1 MNAKH
6 LYILNRCLLGILL
19 IFLTAACNDDDK
31 KVDNSALTLLS
42 YTPENGTSITS
53 EGTVI
58 LTFSKNVRQASGT
71 EITINDEATRVI
83 ITNNVVY
90 CHYALPY
97 ADELTIKIPSGA
109 LTDMNGNQAFEGIT
123 LQYTL
128 EIKRKLFDAVVD
140 ANGNG
145 DYTTISQAIAAAPTN
160 NEEPYLI
167 FVADGNYNEM
177 LSVSKP
183 FTHLTGQS
191 RENTRIQYAVNRT
204 GNSDGTQGSATSE
217 AWAYSIR
224 NSASPARQAGYTT
237 DNEAVL
243 LIKANSSGMDFYGEN
258 LSIINLFGADGERYD
273 GGLLLDGQ
281 ADALMTRSDRIAFYN
296 CRMVS
301 YQDTWWVRMNTGDTY
316 LHARNYAD
324 NCWIEGRTDY
334 LYGNANLL
342 VENSTFYN
350 VTRTNEQGINLGGGP
365 ITAGS
370 HYTGTKWGHVMLN
383 CTVDGDDE
391 LKGLTSSTTT
401 LSLGRPWQNE
411 PVSVWINTTLNAPIK
426 DGHWDDMSVLPKLYA
441 EYNTLYNNQNIAV
454 EENIKKEYLV
464 NGVYATYEG
473 PYVLN
478 DVSSYTYENI
488 IMGTDGWNPKE
499 FYSETPEIVKSSIK
513 LNGTT
518 LTWEGS
524 NTALCYLIFKQVNGK
539 WQYVANTTE
548 NSCEV
553 DDMQGTYDVRAA
565 NRYGSLSPAAS
576 L

>member
-1 MNAKH
+1 MNVKH
-6 LYILNRCLLGILL
+6 LYILSKCLLGMLL
-19 IFLTAACNDDDK
+19 LFVATACNDNKDTI
-31 KVDNSALTLLS
+31 DNSALTLLS
-42 YTPENGTSITS
+42 CTPENGTSIVS
-53 EGTVI
+53 EGTVT
-58 LTFSKNVRQASGT
+58 LTFSKNVRQAAGSQ
-71 EITINDEATRVI
+71 ITINGKATRII
-83 ITNNVVY
+83 ITNNTVY

-97 ADELTIKIPSGA
+97 ADELTISIPSGA
-109 LTDMNGNQAFEGIT
+109 LTDINGKQAFEGIT
-123 LQYTL
+123 LQYPL
-128 EIKRKLFDAVVD
+128 VINRKPFDAVVD

-145 DYTTISQAIAAAPTN
+145 DYTTINQALAAAPTN

-177 LSVSKP
+177 LSISKP
-183 FTHLTGQS
+183 YIHIIGQS

-204 GNSDGTQGSATSE
+204 GNSDGTQGSATSK

-237 DNEAVL
+237 DNEAVV

-258 LSIINLFGADGERYD
+258 LSIINLFGADGKRYD

-316 LHARNYAD
+316 LQARNYAD
-324 NCWIEGRTDY
+324 HCWIEGRTDY

-350 VTRTNEQGINLGGGP
+350 TTRTEQDINLGGGP

-370 HYTGTKWGHVMLN
+370 HYSGTKWGHVMLN
-383 CTVDGDDE
+383 CTVDGDE
-391 LKGLTSSTTT
+391 VLKGQTSTTT
-401 LSLGRPWQNE
+401 TVSLGRPWQNE
-411 PVSVWINTTLNAPIK
+411 PISVWINTTLNVPIK
-426 DGHWDDMSVLPKLYA
+426 NGHWDDMSVLPKLYA
-441 EYNTLYNNQNIAV
+441 EYNTQYNNQNIAV

-464 NGVYATYEG
+464 NGAYATYEG

-488 IMGTDGWNPKE
+488 IMGTDGWNPKA
-499 FYSETPEIVKSSIK
+499 FHTDVPEIVKSSIR
-513 LNGTT
+513 LNGNT

-524 NTALCYLIFKQVNGK
+524 NTALCYLVFKLVNGK
-539 WQYVANTTE
+539 WQYIANTTE
-548 NSCEV
+548 ASYTV
-553 DDMQGTYDVRAA
+553 DDTQGTYDVRAA